1 METTDKEEEWIVEK
15 LTVDEQLDMQRRLQH
30 QYRKIWTPME
40 PARGRDQLLWGIIE
54 AGEAADIIKKMG
66 DQAILDDPKVRHDF
80 IEEMADIVMYL
91 NDVFLCYGITAEEYA
106 EIYRA
111 KFERN
116 MKRWVDHI
124 PED

>member
-1 METTDKEEEWIVEK
+1 MEHNGK
-15 LTVDEQLDMQRRLQH
+15 LTVDEQLEMQRALQE
-30 QYRKIWTPME
+30 QYHKIWSPLKPE
-40 PARGRDQLLWGIIE
+40 QGAHQLLWGIIE

-91 NDVFLCYGITAEEYA
+91 NDVFLCYGITAEDYA

-111 KFERN
+111 KFERT
-116 MKRWVDHI
+116 MKRWVDCI
-124 PED
+124 PTD